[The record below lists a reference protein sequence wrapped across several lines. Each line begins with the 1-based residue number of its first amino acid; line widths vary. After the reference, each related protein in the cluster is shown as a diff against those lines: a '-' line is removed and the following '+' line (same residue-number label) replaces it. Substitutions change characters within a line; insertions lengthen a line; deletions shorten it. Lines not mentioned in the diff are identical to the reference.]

1 MEVYEFCDRGIVLA
15 KHVRPKSK
23 SFHATAFLICAL
35 LISSGFVSTSHASVA
50 PSISSISPTSGT
62 AAGGTTVTVSGTNF
76 DPTSTATSVRIDG
89 VQVTPSSVTTTSL
102 TFVTPVR
109 ALTDR
114 TVGAKEIVVQTGSG
128 SSTETIYFTYRPL
141 IDVTTKRE
149 RLVVLNALS
158 SRSNAGAI
166 TRSGAAPWTVT
177 GTDSLTN
184 ETYTYTYGKS
194 SSSQYTGGGAY
205 LSESYETFKAGVNV
219 TGGTWEVAAGTKN
232 LRSSINLFSSNN
244 CTVFSNSYR
253 GRSTYCSV
261 FGPEVY
267 SEPFYARAGQAL
279 SFNWIAEGGDDH
291 YEVYAF
297 LVAVNDAGLSS
308 TPDDD
313 KHTLIAHG
321 MGSVEPDWKTS
332 SGNIPADGLYRFRFV
347 NGSYDYSGGK
357 ALGARMFVDQTIT
370 VGDAN
375 AITFPIVGDQIGAS
389 GTFTHQLTS
398 TSGQAVSISTS
409 TAGVCSVSTN
419 HSGATTTATITKISA
434 GTCIL
439 IASQGASGMYA
450 PAAQVTRAFEVRASA
465 IAPSAPAITSIVG
478 ENRQLRVNFNIPDRD
493 GGATITNYRY
503 RIGTGEW
510 VLMNPA
516 TTSSPIVIPGL
527 TNGTAYSITLSAIN
541 SVGNGTASTGVSG
554 TPQASAPGAPTISG
568 ITAAD
573 QSLSVAFTAPGND
586 GGSSISNYEYSIN
599 GSTWVTPSP
608 AATTSPIVISGL
620 TNGTSYPVR
629 VRAVN
634 SSGSGTASNSVSAV
648 PGDTPGAPTITSVT
662 PDDASLTVSFTA
674 PSSNGG
680 SPITNYEYSING
692 STWVT
697 PSPAATTSPIVIPG
711 LTNGTAY
718 PVRIRAVNSAGSGAA
733 SNSISATP
741 AGVSGAPS
749 GGSVSSPSPVTPTP
763 TLSPSPRPLPQPTPS
778 RRPAVAVPS
787 VPLPTATPR
796 PTPSQISPEPSAP
809 TLTPR
814 LSPTLIPPREA
825 APGASFSTSNPI
837 PQDLV
842 ESLLSPLAYS
852 GPASSSRADLPD
864 LNPSQSLAY
873 ENGSPVQVQLVISES
888 QNGYVLSGG
897 NWQVVLEATND
908 AGEPMRLDDEGNIIL
923 SSDRFV
929 EFQGTGFAPGS
940 IIKVW
945 LFSDPSSLANITADA
960 SGNFAGRAQLPA
972 GIPEGEHTVQLNGL
986 SQDGQVRSVA
996 LGVVVQPILI
1006 AAPALNPID
1015 LSALWN
1021 LVYLMA
1027 GLGLLFLLIAIGRKR
1042 WFFIVAKRRKRKEED
1057 QTAVFAKNIAEASPK
1072 QQFPDD
1078 SRRKIGAAAPPNRR
1092 RPIFRPKG
1100 A

>member
-1 MEVYEFCDRGIVLA
+1 MA
-15 KHVRPKSK
+15 KHALTRPKPLR
-23 SFHATAFLICAL
+23 TVAFLISAL
-35 LISSGFVSTSHASVA
+35 FISGGFVSISHASVP

-76 DPTSTATSVRIDG
+76 DPTGTATTVRIDG
-89 VQVTPSSVTTTSL
+89 VQVTPSSVTTTSI

-109 ALTDR
+109 LLTDR
-114 TVGAKEIVVQTGSG
+114 TVGAKEVVVQTGSG
-128 SSTETIYFTYRPL
+128 SSTETIYFTYRPE
-141 IDVTTKRE
+141 IDLATKRE

-158 SRSNAGAI
+158 SRSNASPI
-166 TRSGAAPWTVT
+166 TRSGAAPWSVT
-177 GTDSLTN
+177 GTDTLTQ
-184 ETYTYTYGKS
+184 ESYSYTFGKS
-194 SSSQYTGGGAY
+194 SPSEYTGRNAY
-205 LSESYETFKAGVNV
+205 LSESYETHKAGVNV
-219 TGGTWEVAAGTKN
+219 SGGSWSVIAGTKN
-232 LRSSINLFSSNN
+232 LRSSINLTSSNN
-244 CTVFSNSYR
+244 CTVSFSNIYR
-253 GRSTYCSV
+253 GRDTYCSV

-279 SFNWIAEGGDDH
+279 SFNWIAEGGSDH

-297 LVAVNDAGLSS
+297 LVSVDNDSLSS
-308 TPDDD
+308 TPADN

-321 MGSVEPDWKTS
+321 MGSVEPEWKTS

-409 TAGVCSVSTN
+409 TAGVCSVSTT

-439 IASQGASGMYA
+439 VASQGASGMFA

-465 IAPSAPAITSIVG
+465 IVPSAPAITSIVG
-478 ENRQLRVNFNIPDRD
+478 ENGQLRVNFNIPDRD

-503 RIGTGEW
+503 RIGTGSW
-510 VLMNPA
+510 VVMNPA

-527 TNGTAYSITLSAIN
+527 TNGTAYSITLLAIN
-541 SVGNGTASTGVSG
+541 SVGDGTASTGVSG
-554 TPQASAPGAPTISG
+554 TPQASTPGAPTISAV
-568 ITAAD
+568 TAGN
-573 QSLSVAFTAPGND
+573 QSLSVAFTVPGND
-586 GGSSISNYEYSIN
+586 GGSSITNYEYSIN

-608 AATTSPIVISGL
+608 AVTASPIVISGL

-634 SSGSGTASNSVSAV
+634 SSGSGTASNSVSAS
-648 PGDTPGAPTITSVT
+648 PADTPGAPTITSIS
-662 PDDASLTVSFTA
+662 PDDASLIVSFTA

-680 SPITNYEYSING
+680 SPITNYQYSING

-697 PSPAATTSPIVIPG
+697 PSPPATTSPIVIPG

-718 PVRIRAVNSAGSGAA
+718 PVRIRAVNSAGAGAA
-733 SNSISATP
+733 SNSISETP
-741 AGVSGAPS
+741 AGASGSPS
-749 GGSVSSPSPVTPTP
+749 SGSVSTPSPSLPTP
-763 TLSPSPRPLPQPTPS
+763 LPTPSPSITQLPVPQPTPS
-778 RRPAVAVPS
+778 RRPPVTVPS
-787 VPLPTATPR
+787 VPLPIATPR
-796 PTPSQISPEPSAP
+796 ITPSPISPEPSVP
-809 TLTPR
+809 TLAPR
-814 LSPTLIPPREA
+814 LAPTLIPQREA
-825 APGASFSTSNPI
+825 TPGASFSTSNPI

-842 ESLLSPLAYS
+842 QSLLSPLAYS
-852 GPASSSRADLPD
+852 GPASSSRSDLPD
-864 LNPSQSLAY
+864 LTPSQSLAY
-873 ENGSPVQVQLVISES
+873 ENGSPVQVRLVISDA

-945 LFSDPSSLANITADA
+945 LFSDPSSLARITADS
-960 SGNFAGRAQLPA
+960 SGNFTGRAQLPA
-972 GIPEGEHTVQLNGL
+972 GIPDGEHTVQLNGL

-996 LGVVVQPILI
+996 LGVVVQPNLI
-1006 AAPALNPID
+1006 GSPTTSSFD
-1015 LSALWN
+1015 FSVLWN
-1021 LVYLMA
+1021 FLFPIV
-1027 GLGLLFLLIAIGRKR
+1027 GLGLLFLLIFVGRKR
-1042 WFFIVAKRRKRKEED
+1042 WFLIAAKRRKRKEE
-1057 QTAVFAKNIAEASPK
+1057 QQSAAFALNIEGASPR
-1072 QQFPDD
+1072 QQFPND
-1078 SRRKIGAAAPPNRR
+1078 SRRKIGAAAPPNRK